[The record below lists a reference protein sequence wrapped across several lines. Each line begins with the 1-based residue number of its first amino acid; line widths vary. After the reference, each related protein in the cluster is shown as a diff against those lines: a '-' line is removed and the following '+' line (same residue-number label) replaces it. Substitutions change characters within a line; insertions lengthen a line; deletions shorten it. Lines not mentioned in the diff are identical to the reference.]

1 MGLDPPVRP
10 PGVRYSGTG
19 PAPSLSPD
27 RHLQASRARKGMT
40 MRHQR
45 LIAICGTLVLMM
57 AGCQPALPTGTV
69 PDPTRSVISLGA
81 KTGARIS
88 LSAQTL
94 AGMRVQDLPKMLRNV
109 HHFTASLYRTAPD
122 PGAGTA
128 LAGAVASLNRGNNWQ
143 VTFADVPAGTYEMR
157 VSAMATTDESQNI
170 TKVVGGNAWAVST
183 NTVTISGGV
192 VTYSDAG
199 TALSAV
205 VPLLDGNNANLTAG
219 PIDVIVPAAGAGS
232 RGTALT
238 GADKVG
244 MTLVN
249 NGSHR
254 ATALPIDTSN
264 AFQLINVQ
272 QGAYPDAL
280 GNAAGATHEVW
291 SYAVNTT
298 SSTATPA
305 TPTASAA
312 NATGAL
318 TGPINVSLPVP
329 TLMSTATA
337 LLPAPTHGPV
347 VDSSDNAYYYDG
359 TDIKK
364 VAAGV
369 ISTAVAAPGAVT
381 GLAVD
386 VDGNLYWSD
395 GTQIVVK
402 RGAAAPVQ
410 AVAAATGA
418 QFLRID
424 EEYNLY
430 WYDSTAGGGSIIK
443 AAFTGQA
450 WKVPVAAVS
459 GIGAITAMA
468 VDPYGNVLFA
478 TATDLQKAT
487 LDLAGVSYGAPA
499 QVVAQAGISGLAV
512 DRAGNSYLT
521 TSTGHK
527 VLMVGAAQATVFTVA
542 GTGTGTGAN
551 SLVQTV
557 PTLENIQAPSRP
569 AVSKTGRVYF
579 LSIGTNGTDQYLRWI
594 Q

>member
-1 MGLDPPVRP
+1 
-10 PGVRYSGTG
+10 
-19 PAPSLSPD
+19 
-27 RHLQASRARKGMT
+27 MT

-45 LIAICGTLVLMM
+45 LIAICGTLVLLM
-57 AGCQPALPTGTV
+57 AGCQPAIPTGIV
-69 PDPTRSVISLGA
+69 PDPQRSVISLGA
-81 KTGARIS
+81 KTGASIS

-143 VTFADVPAGTYEMR
+143 VTFADVPAGTFLMR
-157 VSAMATTDESQNI
+157 VSAMATADETQNI
-170 TKVVGGNAWAVST
+170 TKVVGGNDYALST

-199 TALSAV
+199 TALAAV

-219 PIDVIVPAAGAGS
+219 PIDVTIPAAGAGS

-244 MTLVN
+244 LTLVN

-254 ATALPIDTSN
+254 ATALPVDTSN

-291 SYAVNTT
+291 AYAVNTGGL
-298 SSTATPA
+298 TATPA
-305 TPTASAA
+305 TPKAAAAS
-312 NATGAL
+312 ATGAL
-318 TGPINVSLPVP
+318 TGPIAVTLPVP
-329 TLMSTATA
+329 TLVSTAAA
-337 LLPAPTHGPV
+337 LSPAPTQGLV
-347 VDSSDNAYYYDG
+347 VDSGDNAYYYDG

-364 VAAGV
+364 VSAGV
-369 ISTAVAAPGAVT
+369 VSAAVAAAGAVT
-381 GLAVD
+381 GLTVD
-386 VDGNLYWSD
+386 VDANLYWSD
-395 GTQIVVK
+395 GAQIVVK
-402 RGAAAPVQ
+402 RGVAAPVQ
-410 AVAAATGA
+410 AVASAAAA
-418 QFLRID
+418 QFLTID
-424 EEYNLY
+424 EDYNLY
-430 WYDSTAGGGSIIK
+430 WFDAAGGGVVKK
-443 AAFTGQA
+443 ASFTGQT
-450 WKVPVAAVS
+450 WKAPVAAVS
-459 GIGAITAMA
+459 AVGAITALA
-468 VDPYGNVLFA
+468 VDPYGNIYYGDVNG
-478 TATDLQKAT
+478 LQKAA
-487 LDLAGVSYGAPA
+487 LDLAGVSYAAPA
-499 QVVAQAGISGLAV
+499 QVVAQTAINGLAV

-527 VLMVGAAQATVFTVA
+527 VLMVGGGQPTIFTVA
-542 GTGTGTGAN
+542 GTGGGVGAN
-551 SLVQTV
+551 ALVQTV
-557 PTLENIQAPSRP
+557 PTLEDVQAPSRP

-579 LSIGTNGTDQYLRWI
+579 LSIGGNGTDQFLRWI